1 MSLFNELKRRNVI
14 KVAIAYIVTAWLVM
28 QIADV
33 VLNNVEAPGWVFYV
47 ILLLLGIGFP
57 FAIIFA
63 WAFELTPDGLKRE
76 HEVEHS
82 QSITHKTGRKLDRAI
97 IAVLVVALG
106 WFAWDRFQVEDPVS
120 QPVSR
125 DREAGAS
132 DAGASNNAI
141 PVIAV
146 LPFKAIGSDDG
157 GFLAS
162 GLHDDLLTRLAKLG
176 VFRVISRTSMME
188 YVDTTKNMREIGEEL
203 GAGYILEGGVQ
214 ARGARV
220 RINAQLIDAPA
231 DKHLWAEVYDRELT
245 AADLFDV
252 QAELAVAIADS
263 LQTTLSLTDQAVVE
277 DVPTQNLAAYNAYL
291 RGRQLQETRAFV
303 GIAQRDTVKAFEEAV
318 RLDPEYALAWAH
330 LSTARTQMSHGSND
344 PELPEA
350 ALAAL
355 AKARALQPG
364 LLEAELAWAEY
375 VYRVMREY
383 GQALETLEAL
393 DQRVAGNFDA
403 ISLKAF
409 LNRRLGRYEDGYRA
423 LLEASRIE
431 PRMASNWASLASYAI
446 LLDDCE
452 AAGRHAEKVLALAPD
467 SPDIRTKAADYE
479 LECTGNAER
488 ASDLLN
494 EVELTVSDALLTA
507 WRAAL
512 HELNYERALSLA
524 EIEWSPGP
532 LTPVFMQLRRAT
544 VFRNLGRNE
553 AAAQSAL
560 EVAGARLAELEQNKD
575 LTESESYA
583 AAKSWY
589 RAMRGDAAATRH
601 WVEEHKRR
609 FRVEFKGDRAE
620 ESLNHLFYA
629 RVFATTGLHDEAVGE
644 LRTMLEEPGGHRF
657 PYVDGFPVFDVLRD
671 HPGYVEL
678 RERFGDT
685 VPK

>member
-1 MSLFNELKRRNVI
+1 
-14 KVAIAYIVTAWLVM
+14 
-28 QIADV
+28 
-33 VLNNVEAPGWVFYV
+33 
-47 ILLLLGIGFP
+47 
-57 FAIIFA
+57 
-63 WAFELTPDGLKRE
+63 
-76 HEVEHS
+76 
-82 QSITHKTGRKLDRAI
+82 
-97 IAVLVVALG
+97 
-106 WFAWDRFQVEDPVS
+106 
-120 QPVSR
+120 
-125 DREAGAS
+125 
-132 DAGASNNAI
+132 
-141 PVIAV
+141 V

-214 ARGARV
+214 ARGTRV

-263 LQTTLSLTDQAVVE
+263 LQTTLSSTDLAVVE
-277 DVPTQNLAAYNAYL
+277 DVPTQNLQAYNAYL
-291 RGRQLQETRAFV
+291 RGLQGRETRTYV
-303 GIAQRDTVKAFEEAV
+303 GPRERDSVDAFEEAV
-318 RLDPEYALAWAH
+318 RLDPEFALAWAR
-330 LSTARTQMSHGSND
+330 LSTARTQMSQGSND
-344 PELPEA
+344 PEIAEA
-350 ALAAL
+350 ALTAL
-355 AKARALQPG
+355 ARARALQPG

-375 VYRVMREY
+375 VYREYLYRVMWEY
-383 GQALETLEAL
+383 GQALEALEAL
-393 DQRVAGNFDA
+393 GERVAGNIDA
-403 ISLKAF
+403 ISLMAF

-423 LLEASRIE
+423 LLEASRME

-446 LLDDCE
+446 LLNDCE
-452 AAGRHAEKVLALAPD
+452 AAGRHAQKALALAPD
-467 SPDIRTKAADYE
+467 SPDVRTKAAEYE

-494 EVELTVSDALLTA
+494 EVELTVFDSLQTA
-507 WRAAL
+507 WSVAL
-512 HELNYERALSLA
+512 HERNYEWALSLA

-532 LTPVFMQLRRAT
+532 LAPVFVQLQRAT

-560 EVAGARLAELEQNKD
+560 EIAGARLAELEQNKE
-575 LTESESYA
+575 LTESENYA
-583 AAKSWY
+583 AAKYSY
-589 RAMRGDAAATRH
+589 LAMRGDATATRH

-609 FRVEFKGDRAE
+609 FRVEFKGDRAR
-620 ESLNHLFYA
+620 ESQNRLFYA
-629 RVFATTGLHDEAVGE
+629 RVFATTGLHDEAVAE

-657 PYVDGFPVFDVLRD
+657 PFVDGFQVFDVLRD